1 MTLYSLCKYFTNVVL
16 RTLLGMNPNWK
27 SYSFHFLGED
37 WNYLSGIESKAY
49 EGFFEA
55 GYQMILQIYIQQKT
69 GWPSIKPLL
78 GPVEKG
84 IYFKGTTPGK
94 YFQIITRNLI

>member
-1 MTLYSLCKYFTNVVL
+1 MTLYSLCKYFTNVGL

-27 SYSFHFLGED
+27 SYSFSFLGED

-94 YFQIITRNLI
+94 